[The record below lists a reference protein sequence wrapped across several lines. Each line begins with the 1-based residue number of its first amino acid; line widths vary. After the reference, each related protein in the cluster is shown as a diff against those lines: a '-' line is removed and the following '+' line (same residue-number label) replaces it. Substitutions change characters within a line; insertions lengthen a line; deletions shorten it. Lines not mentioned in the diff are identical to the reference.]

1 MPAWLNRA
9 VNRNTQER
17 DVLFK
22 IGVDLL
28 QGDIGAV
35 LVWKYDLFLYLE
47 KLHVCCMA
55 CGVLIFKAVHILSCT
70 ALLRRLK
77 SIMVAF
83 LRVKKGI
90 LFNTLL
96 FNFQCS
102 LLPLYFKKEY
112 IYVCDGM
119 SHLLLP
125 LISHGFSLALLEH
138 ENYSMSSFLGHGF
151 CFPCSPPLNLNWCHS
166 GFAGLGRLCQF

>member
-9 VNRNTQER
+9 VNRNRQER
-17 DVLFK
+17 NALFK

-55 CGVLIFKAVHILSCT
+55 CSVLIFKAVHMLSCT
-70 ALLRRLK
+70 ALLCRLK
-77 SIMVAF
+77 SITVAF
-83 LRVKKGI
+83 LPVKKGI
-90 LFNTLL
+90 LFNALL
-96 FNFQCS
+96 FNLQCS

-112 IYVCDGM
+112 MYVMVC
-119 SHLLLP
+119 P
-125 LISHGFSLALLEH
+125 IS
-138 ENYSMSSFLGHGF
+138 
-151 CFPCSPPLNLNWCHS
+151 CSPSFHMGSPLPWLSMKIIPCLHS
-166 GFAGLGRLCQF
+166 WDMFFAFPVPHP

>member
-9 VNRNTQER
+9 VNRSRQER

-55 CGVLIFKAVHILSCT
+55 CSVLIFKAVHMWSCT
-70 ALLRRLK
+70 ALLCRLK
-77 SIMVAF
+77 SITVAF
-83 LRVKKGI
+83 PQVKKAI

-102 LLPLYFKKEY
+102 LLPLYLKKEY
-112 IYVCDGM
+112 IYIYVMVC
-119 SHLLLP
+119 P
-125 LISHGFSLALLEH
+125 IS
-138 ENYSMSSFLGHGF
+138 
-151 CFPCSPPLNLNWCHS
+151 CSPSFHMGSPLPCLSMKIIPCLPSWDVA
-166 GFAGLGRLCQF
+166 FALPVPHP